1 MKRPIRRHA
10 TARGPVVGWSVL
22 ALLVLLSH
30 PAWAQDAPA
39 NVQATPANATVT
51 ITWTAP
57 TVDSDEAIEGYNVY
71 RATEWFPDGAPE
83 ESIASSITS
92 TPVTAATLTDETVV
106 NGTTYF
112 YRVTA
117 LISEGGDAAEE
128 GDLSVG
134 ASGID
139 SATPSTPPTIEIVEP
154 QPATRPDPAPEGEAV
169 RVEAEIRTPLRVAVA
184 TLHYRQGGEAGFTV
198 QTMSGNEVDFQAE
211 ITSGRVGSRGGEYFI
226 TAADTAGVAARFP
239 AAGFVS
245 LPIETSGLTT
255 SQGGGTAQ
263 SAFRMV
269 TLPLELQGATV
280 GELLVDDLGAP
291 DPDAWRLFGIS
302 PSGLFADNGGYVEID
317 DPGASINPTDAF
329 WLISA
334 APVTLTTGPG
344 TSVRTDEAITRP
356 LQAGWNLIG
365 HPYAFALPRPNLSVE
380 NTSADLNDVLRFTGE
395 FEPVTGSDVLQPFE
409 GYLIRLTD
417 GGTGTLV
424 IDPDRSSPADATT
437 PRASTV
443 AEGALDWAVG
453 IAARHEGARDS
464 FNSAAVAS
472 GAADGYDALDRF
484 NPPPIGDYVTVYFPH
499 DNWGAYA
506 GPYRRDVR
514 PVGASLY
521 DWPFEVRTA
530 EPRAVELTLGPLDEV
545 PRHFEVWL
553 IDEAEDTVH
562 NVRDEA
568 AYTFASAGA
577 DAPRAFRLLA
587 GTPQEIAAMLE
598 ATVEQPHEVTLQSPY
613 PNPATAGEPITI
625 AYGLPAAGAARL
637 EVFDVLGRRVA
648 TLRQEDAA
656 RAGYH
661 TVVWDGRGATGQRLA
676 SGTYLVRLT
685 AGPTVRTAQ
694 VALLP

>member
-1 MKRPIRRHA
+1 M
-10 TARGPVVGWSVL
+10 VM
-22 ALLVLLSH
+22 LVLLSH
-30 PAWAQDAPA
+30 PAWAQDAPT
-39 NVQATPANATVT
+39 NVQATPANAAVT

-57 TVDSDEAIEGYNVY
+57 TVDGDEAIEGYNVY
-71 RATEWFPDGAPE
+71 RATEWFPDGAPD
-83 ESIASSITS
+83 ESTASSITS
-92 TPVTAATLTDETVV
+92 TPVTATTFTDETVV

-117 LISEGGDAAEE
+117 FTSEGGDAAEE

-139 SATPSTPPTIEIVEP
+139 FATPSTPPTIEIVEP
-154 QPATRPDPAPEGEAV
+154 EPATRPDAEPEGEAV

-184 TLHYRQGGEAGFTV
+184 TLHHRQGGEAGFTA
-198 QTMSGNEVDFQAE
+198 QTMNGNEADFEAE
-211 ITSGRVGSRGGEYFI
+211 IAASRVGPRGLEYFI
-226 TAADTAGVAARFP
+226 TTADTAGVSARFP
-239 AAGFVS
+239 AEGLVS
-245 LPIETSGLTT
+245 LPIQTSGLTT

-263 SAFRMV
+263 SAFRMI
-269 TLPLELQGATV
+269 TLPLELQGTTV
-280 GELLVDDLGAP
+280 GDLLVDDLGAP

-302 PSGLFADNGGYVEID
+302 SNGLFADNGGYVEID
-317 DPGASINPTDAF
+317 DPAAPIGPTDAF

-344 TSVRTDEAITRP
+344 TSVRTDETITIP
-356 LQAGWNLIG
+356 LQTGWNLIG
-365 HPYAFALPRPNLSVE
+365 HPYAFAVPRANLSVE

-395 FEPVTGSDVLQPFE
+395 FEPVTGSDVLRPFE

-424 IDPDRSSPADATT
+424 IDPDRSPPEDATT
-437 PRASTV
+437 PLASATPD
-443 AEGALDWAVG
+443 AALDWEVR

-472 GAADGYDALDRF
+472 GAADRYDALDRF
-484 NPPPIGDYVTVYFPH
+484 NPPPIGDYVTVYFPR
-499 DNWGAYA
+499 DDWGAYA

-514 PVGASLY
+514 PAGASLY
-521 DWPFEVRTA
+521 DWTFEVRTA
-530 EPRAVELTLGPLDEV
+530 EPRAVELTLGPFDEV
-545 PRHFEVWL
+545 PPGFEVWL
-553 IDEAEDTVH
+553 IDEAESTIH

-577 DAPRAFRLLA
+577 DTPRAFRLLV

-598 ATVEQPHEVTLQSPY
+598 ATVEQPQEVTLQTPY
-613 PNPATAGEPITI
+613 PNPATAGGPITV
-625 AYGLPAAGAARL
+625 AYGLPAPGAVRL

-648 TLRQEDAA
+648 TLHQEDGA

-661 TVVWDGRGATGQRLA
+661 TVVWDGRGATGQRQA
-676 SGTYLVRLT
+676 SGTYIVRLT
-685 AGPTVRTAQ
+685 TGSTVRTAQ
-694 VALLP
+694 VVLLP